1 MQLSRHSN
9 KNMNSGGGGYEECS
23 PFLLIGN
30 KMDNLYNFLQA
41 DTDSILL
48 RPYKFKEYEIKTLT
62 VRQMMEI
69 NPYLVKI
76 ELDDF
81 QESLREALGNLDE
94 NGQIEEP
101 SAKEL
106 TEFVGRYA
114 EPINSILTIIVG
126 KDISREITS
135 EEMVY
140 AFAAVLSRLGGKHFM
155 TSIRLAKNL
164 SLQSWSGLIAAQ
176 EYLTSRS

>member
-1 MQLSRHSN
+1 M
-9 KNMNSGGGGYEECS
+9 GGGGYEECS

-48 RPYKFKEYEIKTLT
+48 RPYKFKDYEIKTLT

-69 NPYLVKI
+69 NPYLVQI
-76 ELDDF
+76 ELDEF

-126 KDISREITS
+126 KDISREITA

>member
-1 MQLSRHSN
+1 M
-9 KNMNSGGGGYEECS
+9 GGGGYEECS

-30 KMDNLYNFLQA
+30 KMDNLYNSLQA

-48 RPYKFKEYEIKTLT
+48 RPYKLVLKGQKYEIKTLT

-69 NPYLVKI
+69 NPYLVQI

-126 KDISREITS
+126 KDISREITA

-176 EYLTSRS
+176 EYLTSPS